1 LVRDI
6 ILHIGAEG
14 RGGGSWVEWGMGA
27 RVSGVNTYLRM
38 DILSG
43 FLDETP
49 THVRKVTPTDS
60 MGISYMNMVPNMV
73 PPGGAIPRSIPIPTP
88 QYLIVPSSVSTMGSV
103 ITVVA
108 LYLLY
113 MVFIGYLASYHLKFY
128 PNMYMFWNF
137 LTSGNNVAYQNEFE
151 NYVRS
156 VTTDVLAQTVVTD
169 QGVGEP
175 TPAPA
180 SEPETF
186 TGTGRLEGEPVGSWR
201 PAWWDEGG
209 RRLHMWW
216 NQLLLRTLVRGKTL
230 KVTRVT

>member
-1 LVRDI
+1 
-6 ILHIGAEG
+6 
-14 RGGGSWVEWGMGA
+14 
-27 RVSGVNTYLRM
+27 
-38 DILSG
+38 
-43 FLDETP
+43 
-49 THVRKVTPTDS
+49 
-60 MGISYMNMVPNMV
+60 
-73 PPGGAIPRSIPIPTP
+73 
-88 QYLIVPSSVSTMGSV
+88 MGSV

-113 MVFIGYLASYHLKFY
+113 MVFIGYLASYNLKFY

-137 LTSGNNVAYQNEFE
+137 LTSGNNVTYQNEFE

-169 QGVGEP
+169 RE
-175 TPAPA
+175 PA

-186 TGTGRLEGEPVGSWR
+186 ANPEAAPVAAGSWR
-201 PAWWDEGG
+201 PAWWDEGVL
-209 RRLHMWW
+209 RLHMWW

>member
-1 LVRDI
+1 
-6 ILHIGAEG
+6 
-14 RGGGSWVEWGMGA
+14 
-27 RVSGVNTYLRM
+27 
-38 DILSG
+38 
-43 FLDETP
+43 
-49 THVRKVTPTDS
+49 
-60 MGISYMNMVPNMV
+60 
-73 PPGGAIPRSIPIPTP
+73 
-88 QYLIVPSSVSTMGSV
+88 MGSV

-137 LTSGNNVAYQNEFE
+137 LTSGNNVTYQNEFE

-169 QGVGEP
+169 QGVGASAGA
-175 TPAPA
+175 PAPA

-186 TGTGRLEGEPVGSWR
+186 TGTGGPEVVPAGSWR
-201 PAWWDEGG
+201 PAGWDEGV

>member
-1 LVRDI
+1 
-6 ILHIGAEG
+6 
-14 RGGGSWVEWGMGA
+14 M
-27 RVSGVNTYLRM
+27 
-38 DILSG
+38 
-43 FLDETP
+43 
-49 THVRKVTPTDS
+49 
-60 MGISYMNMVPNMV
+60 
-73 PPGGAIPRSIPIPTP
+73 
-88 QYLIVPSSVSTMGSV
+88 IVPSSLSTAGSV
-103 ITVVA
+103 ITVVV

-169 QGVGEP
+169 QGVGVP
-175 TPAPA
+175 TPA

-186 TGTGRLEGEPVGSWR
+186 TGTGGPEVVSAGSWR
-201 PAWWDEGG
+201 PAGWDEGV

>member
-1 LVRDI
+1 
-6 ILHIGAEG
+6 
-14 RGGGSWVEWGMGA
+14 
-27 RVSGVNTYLRM
+27 
-38 DILSG
+38 
-43 FLDETP
+43 
-49 THVRKVTPTDS
+49 
-60 MGISYMNMVPNMV
+60 
-73 PPGGAIPRSIPIPTP
+73 
-88 QYLIVPSSVSTMGSV
+88 MGSV

-169 QGVGEP
+169 QGVGASAGA
-175 TPAPA
+175 PAPA

>member
-1 LVRDI
+1 
-6 ILHIGAEG
+6 
-14 RGGGSWVEWGMGA
+14 
-27 RVSGVNTYLRM
+27 
-38 DILSG
+38 
-43 FLDETP
+43 
-49 THVRKVTPTDS
+49 
-60 MGISYMNMVPNMV
+60 
-73 PPGGAIPRSIPIPTP
+73 
-88 QYLIVPSSVSTMGSV
+88 MGSV

-128 PNMYMFWNF
+128 PNIYMFWNF
-137 LTSGNNVAYQNEFE
+137 LTSGNNVTYQNEFE

-169 QGVGEP
+169 QGVGASAGA
-175 TPAPA
+175 PAPA

-186 TGTGRLEGEPVGSWR
+186 TNPEAAPVPAGSWR

>member
-1 LVRDI
+1 
-6 ILHIGAEG
+6 
-14 RGGGSWVEWGMGA
+14 
-27 RVSGVNTYLRM
+27 
-38 DILSG
+38 
-43 FLDETP
+43 
-49 THVRKVTPTDS
+49 
-60 MGISYMNMVPNMV
+60 
-73 PPGGAIPRSIPIPTP
+73 
-88 QYLIVPSSVSTMGSV
+88 MGSV

-113 MVFIGYLASYHLKFY
+113 MVFIGYLASYQLKFF
-128 PNMYMFWNF
+128 PNMYIFWNF

-169 QGVGEP
+169 RGVGITAEAAEP
-175 TPAPA
+175 TG
-180 SEPETF
+180 ETETF
-186 TGTGRLEGEPVGSWR
+186 ANPEASAVSAGSWR
-201 PAWWDEGG
+201 PAWWDEGI